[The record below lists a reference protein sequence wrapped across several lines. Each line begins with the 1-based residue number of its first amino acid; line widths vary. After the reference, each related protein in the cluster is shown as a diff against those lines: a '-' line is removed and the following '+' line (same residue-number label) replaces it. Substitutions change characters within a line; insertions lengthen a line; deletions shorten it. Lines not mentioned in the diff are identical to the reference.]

1 LEARSKL
8 SDPGVLEKAM
18 LDKFSGLLD
27 RSVEC
32 SVFVLKGLVEYYR
45 SLMGLNEELEGD
57 EEGVKLEVDAV
68 LWKLTKEKVYQA
80 FVEAQVIGNRLNVKI
95 ACEYLALH
103 IRLRGTWSEEVPI
116 WKRLVE
122 NCASETE

>member
-1 LEARSKL
+1 ML
-8 SDPGVLEKAM
+8 SDPGMLENTM
-18 LDKFSGLLD
+18 LDKFSDLLD

-32 SVFVLKGLVEYYR
+32 SVFILKGVVDYYR
-45 SLMGLNEELEGD
+45 SLMGLNEELEGED
-57 EEGVKLEVDAV
+57 EVDKEGVKLEVDAV

-116 WKRLVE
+116 WKSLVE